1 MNDLSKPP
9 LISVLMP
16 VFNGER
22 YIRQAIDSILAQTVT
37 DFELIIIDDASTDNT
52 SSILHSYA
60 DRRIRLIR
68 LDANLG
74 IVGALN
80 IGLDAANG
88 EFIARMDADDIS
100 HPDRFA
106 KQVAFMKKNLQ
117 IGLLGSWIRGFGD
130 VRWKYIERYPENHD
144 EIRTWMIFEN
154 PFAHSAI
161 MFRREVIEQNQLR
174 YPDNFRFV
182 EDWALWSLLADKTE
196 FANIQSVLV
205 DYRINKMGISQTGS
219 AIQTRS
225 KSKLMQ
231 QNFSK
236 FNLPYDA
243 ILATP
248 VQSIADLIRLSD
260 YFFVLENSNYRS
272 NVLVPET
279 LVKCINSIWLRACCR
294 MRENGFSVAKYY
306 VRFPHTHASSIVLAK
321 NFLKILV
328 NSYSRNI
335 LDTVTGY
342 IRKIKE

>member
-1 MNDLSKPP
+1 MSDLPKPP

-22 YIRQAIDSILAQTVT
+22 YLRQAIDSILAQTVT

-52 SSILHSYA
+52 SSMLHSYA

-68 LDANLG
+68 HGANLG

-80 IGLDAANG
+80 NGLGAANG

-106 KQVAFMKKNLQ
+106 QQVAFMKKNPR
-117 IGLLGSWIRGFGD
+117 IGLLGSWIRGFDD
-130 VRWKYIERYPENHD
+130 VRWQYIERYPENHD
-144 EIRTWMIFEN
+144 EIRTWMMFEN
-154 PFAHSAI
+154 PFAHSAM
-161 MFRREVIEQNQLR
+161 MFRREVIEENQLR
-174 YPDNFRFV
+174 YPDNFRYV

-205 DYRINKMGISQTGS
+205 DYRINKMGTSQTGS
-219 AIQTRS
+219 EIQTRS

-236 FNLPYDA
+236 LNLPFDA
-243 ILATP
+243 ILAMP
-248 VQSIADLIRLSD
+248 VTSIADLTRLSD
-260 YFFVLENSNYRS
+260 YFFELENSNNRS
-272 NVLVPET
+272 TVFIPET
-279 LVKCINSIWLRACCR
+279 LARCIDAIWLRACCR
-294 MRENGFSVAKYY
+294 TRKNGLSVAKYY
-306 VRFPHTHASSIVLAK
+306 ARYPHTHAGGIVLTK
-321 NFLKILV
+321 NFLKILA

-342 IRKIKE
+342 IRKIKG